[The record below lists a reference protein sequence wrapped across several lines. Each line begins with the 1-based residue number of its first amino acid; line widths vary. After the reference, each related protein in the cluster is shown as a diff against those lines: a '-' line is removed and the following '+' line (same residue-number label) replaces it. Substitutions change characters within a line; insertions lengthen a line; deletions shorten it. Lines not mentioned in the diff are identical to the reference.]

1 MTSFFG
7 LRSKTRFD
15 DVLIAACLID
25 FLHPAGVFGVTFEWR
40 HVVDGDVLAD
50 ALSLVLIDAK
60 TELDHAVDSLSVKG
74 GVLEGES
81 GRQKGGLEEEENQV
95 LDRLVILVSVGL
107 LAEGVDDRVVGV
119 DLEVLLG
126 SHVPHGGGISE
137 SLEG

>member
-60 TELDHAVDSLSVKG
+60 TELDHAVPAQRIRVAAVDAT
-74 GVLEGES
+74 
-81 GRQKGGLEEEENQV
+81 
-95 LDRLVILVSVGL
+95 VGL
-107 LAEGVDDRVVGV
+107 GVRESAGIT
-119 DLEVLLG
+119 LGHIIINKNHAGALLT
-126 SHVPHGGGISE
+126 SQIDPRDVR
-137 SLEG
+137 